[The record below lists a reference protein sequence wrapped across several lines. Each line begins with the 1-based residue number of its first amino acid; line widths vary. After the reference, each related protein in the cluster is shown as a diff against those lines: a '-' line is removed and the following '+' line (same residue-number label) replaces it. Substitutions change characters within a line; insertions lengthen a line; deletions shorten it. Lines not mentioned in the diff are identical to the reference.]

1 MSSVDIEQGSEAW
14 KIIRLGKVTASR
26 VADVIAKTKTGYGAS
41 RKNYLAELVLERLTG
56 KAEEGFTSSSMQW
69 GTDNEPD
76 ARSAYQFE
84 KNTRVVQVG
93 FVAHP
98 HIAMTGAS
106 PDGLVGDDGLLEIK
120 CPNSATH
127 LDTLRTNT
135 IPSRYITQ
143 MNWQMA
149 CTGRQWCDFVSFDP
163 RFPEHMRL
171 FVKRHHRVDADI
183 RALEIDVTLFLK
195 EVDEAIDDLATE
207 YPAFTEAA

>member
-1 MSSVDIEQGSEAW
+1 MTDLVQGSPEWFAA
-14 KIIRLGKVTASR
+14 RLGRVTASR

-41 RKNYLAELVLERLTG
+41 RENYLAELVLERLTG
-56 KAEEGFTSSSMQW
+56 KAEEGFTSSAMQW

-84 KNTRVVQVG
+84 KNTRVMQVG
-93 FVAHP
+93 FVNHP

-106 PDGLVGDDGLLEIK
+106 PDGLVDDDGLLEIK
-120 CPNSATH
+120 CPNQATH
-127 LDTLRTNT
+127 LKTLHSGT

-171 FVKRHHRVDADI
+171 FVKRHNRVDADI
-183 RALEIDVTLFLK
+183 RALEIDVTLFIK
-195 EVDEAIDDLATE
+195 EVDEAVADLAAE

>member
-1 MSSVDIEQGSEAW
+1 MTDLVQGSPEWFAA
-14 KIIRLGKVTASR
+14 RLGRVTASR

-41 RKNYLAELVLERLTG
+41 RENYLAELVLERLTG
-56 KAEEGFTSSSMQW
+56 KAEEGFTSSAMQW

-93 FVAHP
+93 FVNHP

-106 PDGLVGDDGLLEIK
+106 PDGLVDDDGLLEIK
-120 CPNSATH
+120 CPNQATH
-127 LDTLRTNT
+127 LKTLRSST

-183 RALEIDVTLFLK
+183 RALEIDVTLFIK
-195 EVDEAIDDLATE
+195 EVDEAIADLAAE

>member
-1 MSSVDIEQGSEAW
+1 MTDLVQGSAEWFAA
-14 KIIRLGKVTASR
+14 RLGRVTASR

-56 KAEEGFTSSSMQW
+56 KAEEGFTSSAMQW

-106 PDGLVGDDGLLEIK
+106 PDGLVDDDGLLEIK

-127 LDTLRTNT
+127 LDTLRTST
-135 IPSRYITQ
+135 IPARYITQ

-195 EVDEAIDDLATE
+195 EVDEAIADLAAE